1 MFARAYA
8 SLMVICVPGTMQF
21 ELSKERQVRKK
32 KARTWTE
39 AAKLVS
45 SVNEKS
51 HYAAVLSL
59 HVYD

>member
-1 MFARAYA
+1 
-8 SLMVICVPGTMQF
+8 MVICVPGTMQF